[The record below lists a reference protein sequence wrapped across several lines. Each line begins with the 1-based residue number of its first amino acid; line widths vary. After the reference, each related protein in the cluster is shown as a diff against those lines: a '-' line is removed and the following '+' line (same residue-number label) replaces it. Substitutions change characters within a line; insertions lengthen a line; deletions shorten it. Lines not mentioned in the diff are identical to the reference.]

1 MKTNLIAAF
10 KEKMMDKAIDNPS
23 TVNVE
28 RKKMFEKLMNIASQ
42 NKHEY
47 SESDLEKL
55 KRVKESLENN
65 AISPAHKMILKHITR
80 KIELLENN

>member
-1 MKTNLIAAF
+1 MKTNLIDAF

-28 RKKMFEKLMNIASQ
+28 RKKMF
-42 NKHEY
+42 
-47 SESDLEKL
+47 EKL